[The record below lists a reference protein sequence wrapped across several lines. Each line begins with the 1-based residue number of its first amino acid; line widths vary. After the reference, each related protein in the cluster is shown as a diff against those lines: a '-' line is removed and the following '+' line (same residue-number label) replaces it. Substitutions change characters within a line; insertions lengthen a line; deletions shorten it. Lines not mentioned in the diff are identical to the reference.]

1 MSQGSSWQR
10 TYHILPRLPRLSW
23 GTVASSLCWPCA
35 NIRLCMAQRVP
46 GMTHAYSVSP
56 FLLLSLHVVCFLWRD
71 RVRVRARGD
80 ALSGKGQPLRLP
92 ASEVERFYTLHPALL
107 LYANQQLG
115 LAPSVTTI
123 PQLLAMPEAERYEL
137 RSAFYKYRH
146 LLEAF
151 VHDNPQRFSV
161 EDLAIVESWK
171 HLVQGQ
177 FYVFRHLQQYT
188 VFLDVG
194 PPPKAYGVLA
204 LHDDFAD
211 VFPRVP
217 LLIETVLLP
226 FKHQIIYDGQ
236 CQYYNIF
243 FGRGITRD
251 LQDSYQRAQA
261 QYGIITSLPFAAPA
275 AAQSEEA
282 QLKFYLRNAQHR
294 ERYWEEIVAL
304 RQQSRSLE
312 TLYHQ
317 GMGKVHART
326 YSLPLRDMGLSGVW
340 FAIREGV
347 TIASGTTR
355 QEVEQAVQRIVPK
368 DKLPFIYV
376 FQVKEAATR
385 RGAKRSAPL

>member
-1 MSQGSSWQR
+1 
-10 TYHILPRLPRLSW
+10 
-23 GTVASSLCWPCA
+23 
-35 NIRLCMAQRVP
+35 
-46 GMTHAYSVSP
+46 MTHAYSVSP

-317 GMGKVHART
+317 EMGKVHART